1 MIAICVCAKA
11 KAHMSKKTQLD
22 NGRAKTES
30 RAHSLTR
37 YHASKFLEEG
47 IVGGKEI
54 YNYFYTK
61 FLS

>member
-1 MIAICVCAKA
+1 
-11 KAHMSKKTQLD
+11 MSKKTQLD